1 MFSVSGH
8 VIGLITMVF
17 GRFNDMVLL
26 QSNILTLVLE
36 QILVH
41 KWSFINL
48 VGAYLESVSILVVLG
63 MLGGFVFSASYG

>member
-8 VIGLITMVF
+8 VICLITMVF

-48 VGAYLESVSILVVLG
+48 VGAYLESVSILLVLG
-63 MLGGFVFSASYG
+63 TLGGFVFSASYG